1 MFTSHVITHQHYYF
15 EFAGSLPVV
24 RKGCGGKATQVNE
37 TTTAK
42 ICKFKQEAME
52 LFCHSQ
58 ISEKGLS
65 RLLKIS
71 KVRGLKN

>member
-1 MFTSHVITHQHYYF
+1 MFTSHVITCQHYYF

-24 RKGCGGKATQVNE
+24 RKGCGAQSNSSKQNNKVKN
-37 TTTAK
+37 
-42 ICKFKQEAME
+42 CKFKQEAME

-58 ISEKGLS
+58 MSEKGLS